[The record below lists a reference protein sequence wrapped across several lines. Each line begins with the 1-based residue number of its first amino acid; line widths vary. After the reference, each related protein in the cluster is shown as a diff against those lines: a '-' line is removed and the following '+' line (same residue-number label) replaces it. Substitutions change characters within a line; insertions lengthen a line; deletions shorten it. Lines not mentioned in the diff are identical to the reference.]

1 MKTRI
6 YITLLLGLILGYGAH
21 GQYRSA
27 AFTAT
32 GSQTQQTIS
41 LLQDFESDSEI
52 SLSIT
57 TPIYSFSVTG
67 NIELTDT
74 SNSLVRIL
82 LVDEYGTEYLVY
94 EVYPLLTD
102 QWQFDFE
109 NMAFETSNMQGVNAT
124 KLKIVVL
131 NAKLTLSEYHY
142 DTAPTRST
150 MQRAK
155 SQQQYVI
162 ETLNANLR
170 ARDIPWVAGET
181 SISSLSYEEK
191 KQLFGGTVPNLNG
204 FEYYTGGIF
213 VMPGYQPQTEQESV
227 QAQTLSLP
235 AELDWRNKDGKNWM
249 TSVKNQGSCNSCWAF
264 AAIGTLEAYSNI
276 YFHHLVNFDLSEQE
290 LVSCSKQNGCGGGS
304 ISNAFFY
311 IKNNGVVNES
321 CFPYVGRNDNCANK
335 CAYPSEK
342 VSIERVIS
350 NDYYNTM
357 PSQNEIKQWL
367 SISPVA
373 LGIRT
378 WNHAMVLC
386 GYKEIQEG
394 TPVYMASN
402 NCHFTPKDDPL
413 IGSTA
418 WLIKNSWGSDWGNSG
433 YGYIVLGRKPDT
445 LYISRIQDWV
455 ISKKYFAIEYTSVDW
470 DISTSENKTYF
481 VRLGGILNVSATI
494 DMNNERIIV
503 DDEGELTINGGTLK
517 NVAIEVRKGGKLRII
532 NNGTIKLSNAAA
544 LDVQTGATLEIT
556 SGSIN

>member
-32 GSQTQQTIS
+32 GSQTQKTVS

-52 SLSIT
+52 ALSVT
-57 TPIYSFSVTG
+57 MPIYSFSVTG

-142 DTAPTRST
+142 DTAPVRSILR
-150 MQRAK
+150 QRAQ

-170 ARDIPWVAGET
+170 ARNIPWVAGET

-191 KQLFGGTVPNLNG
+191 KQMFGGTVPNLNG

-227 QAQTLSLP
+227 QAQSLSLP
-235 AELDWRNKDGKNWM
+235 TELDWRNKDGKNWM

-264 AAIGTLEAYSNI
+264 AAIGTVEAYSNI
-276 YFHHLVNFDLSEQE
+276 YFRHLVNFDLSEQE
-290 LVSCSKQNGCGGGS
+290 LVSCSTQNGCGGGYIYS
-304 ISNAFFY
+304 GLDY
-311 IKNNGVVNES
+311 IKNSGVVNES
-321 CFPYVGRNDNCANK
+321 CLSYTEVDNNCTSK
-335 CAYPSEK
+335 CTNPNEK
-342 VSIERVIS
+342 VYINQVITS
-350 NDYYNTM
+350 DYSTTNQDNM
-357 PSQNEIKQWL
+357 KQWL
-367 SISPVA
+367 SLSPVA
-373 LGIRT
+373 LSIRF
-378 WNHAMVLC
+378 WRHAVVLS
-386 GYKEIQEG
+386 GYKKIHAG
-394 TPVYMASN
+394 TTIYYPRTGTYTTITTGN
-402 NCHFTPKDDPL
+402 PL
-413 IGSTA
+413 IGSTV
-418 WLIKNSWGSDWGNSG
+418 WLIKNSWGTYFGDNG
-433 YGYIVLGRKPDT
+433 YAYVVFGGQDS
-445 LYISRIQDWV
+445 LYTSRAQGWV
-455 ISKKYFAIEYTSVDW
+455 TSKKYFAIEYTWVDW

>member
-6 YITLLLGLILGYGAH
+6 YITLLLGMILGYGAH

-27 AFTAT
+27 AFTTT

-52 SLSIT
+52 ALSIT
-57 TPIYSFSVTG
+57 TPVYSLSVTG
-67 NIELTDT
+67 DIELTDT

-142 DTAPTRST
+142 DTAPTRSALR
-150 MQRAK
+150 QRAQ

-170 ARDIPWVAGET
+170 ARNIPWVAGET

-191 KQLFGGTVPNLNG
+191 KQVFGGIVPSLNG

-213 VMPGYQPQTEQESV
+213 VMPDYQPQAEQKSA
-227 QAQTLSLP
+227 QALSLP
-235 AELDWRNKDGKNWM
+235 TELDWRNKDGKNWM
-249 TSVKNQGSCNSCWAF
+249 TSVKSQGYCGSCWAF
-264 AAIGTLEAYSNI
+264 ATVGTLEAYSNI
-276 YFHHLVNFDLSEQE
+276 YFQHLVNFDLSEQE
-290 LVSCSKQNGCGGGS
+290 LVSCATKNGCGGYNVAS
-304 ISNAFFY
+304 TFSY
-311 IKNNGVVNES
+311 IQENGVVNES
-321 CFPYVGRNDNCANK
+321 CFPYVDGNGNCANK
-335 CAYPSEK
+335 CSNPEEK
-342 VSIERVIS
+342 VSVDHVAS
-350 NDYYNTM
+350 SKYYNTVPLSNM
-357 PSQNEIKQWL
+357 KQWL
-367 SISPVA
+367 SLSPIT
-373 LGIRT
+373 LSIES
-378 WNHAMVLC
+378 WKHAMVLC

-394 TPVYMASN
+394 TPIYLASN
-402 NCHFTPKDDPL
+402 YCHFTPKDDPL

-433 YGYIVLGRKPDT
+433 YGYVVLGRNPDT

-455 ISKKYFAIEYTSVDW
+455 ISKNYFAIEYTWVDW

-517 NVAIEVRKGGKLRII
+517 NVDIEVRKGGKLRII
-532 NNGTIKLSNAAA
+532 NNGTIKLSHAAA